1 MLDIGDARVKMWV
14 IVVYEGE
21 KFLGT
26 IQKIGNG
33 KFNARCLEKALGITG
48 PQLQER
54 DTIDYDYAYK
64 TNIQP
69 KLSDIDAN
77 GKKTGSWFL
86 VY

>member
-1 MLDIGDARVKMWV
+1 MLDIGDARVEMWV

-77 GKKTGSWFL
+77 GKKTGS
-86 VY
+86 